1 MRICEF
7 TARYLVRPRVGPG
20 FLKVGY
26 GVSGTA
32 SAVRIERQTAEAE
45 LVFRLEGARSRIE
58 QRFLDGGV
66 VLLAVLD
73 VLNRLV
79 ASLENL
85 SQSLDDEAAEAT
97 IGRLVAT
104 VDQLTALP
112 AIEETRQQR
121 LAGVAVTEKSLGT
134 HIADMQETLRY
145 LRTFAT
151 TAKITGAAIPDF
163 SGFAEEIL
171 ERIHFGTGEVNA
183 LGARIGTLGGVI
195 DAASAG
201 GGEALERFRRSVPDI
216 AGNLSRNAA
225 DLTAQ
230 RRHLSQLA
238 GKVGSSARL
247 VQTKVAT
254 TLSSMQIGD
263 ITRQRIEHCQSA
275 FTFLEEYLA
284 SAALD
289 GEAGGRLTAL
299 VRHLV
304 RDQLVEIARDFER
317 ECRTVV
323 GTIRSFGA
331 DIDALMA
338 LYGDMDAGDGHS
350 ADRAMRM
357 LEADIDAARAVVRD
371 IEQAAGK
378 ANALGSSTVETVR
391 ELLKG
396 VRTIQLVRTDIHYMA
411 LNTNLRCSK
420 LGEEGR
426 AINVVTAELRS
437 FSAQLDETAERIL
450 AALQS
455 LEDDAGKLGAAGNA
469 ADGSLDARLEEVL
482 DHIRRAGDRMEE
494 DMSALR
500 DCSADI
506 SAKAGRT
513 IADLDF
519 NAELGD
525 VLADCAASVGDL
537 IGPAL
542 PDTAG
547 LEEALA
553 DLGGR
558 IARTYTMV
566 SEREVHARVFG
577 TVVEM
582 PAAPAAARSDED
594 LFDDAL
600 F

>member
-1 MRICEF
+1 M
-7 TARYLVRPRVGPG
+7 
-20 FLKVGY
+20 
-26 GVSGTA
+26 SGIT
-32 SAVRIERQTAEAE
+32 SAKRAERQTAEVE
-45 LVFRLEGARSRIE
+45 LVSRLEGARSRIE

-66 VLLAVLD
+66 VLLNVLD

-79 ASLENL
+79 AALENL
-85 SQSLDDEAAEAT
+85 SGSLGDEAAEAT

-112 AIEETRQQR
+112 GIEEMRQQR
-121 LAGVAVTEKSLGT
+121 LGNVAVTEKSLGAY
-134 HIADMQETLRY
+134 IADMQETLRY

-171 ERIHFGTGEVNA
+171 ERIQYGRTQVDA
-183 LGARIGTLGGVI
+183 LGAKIGTLSSVI
-195 DAASAG
+195 GSASTG

-216 AGNLSRNAA
+216 AGNLSRNAG

-238 GKVGSSARL
+238 AKVGASARQ

-254 TLSSMQIGD
+254 TLSAMQIGD

-275 FTFLEEYLA
+275 FTFLEDYLTA
-284 SAALD
+284 GTLDAEAA
-289 GEAGGRLTAL
+289 GRLTAL

-304 RDQLVEIARDFER
+304 HAQLGEIARDFTR
-317 ECRTVV
+317 ECKTVV

-331 DIDALMA
+331 DIDGLML
-338 LYGDMDAGDGHS
+338 LYGDMDAADGKS
-350 ADRAMRM
+350 ADRAMRI
-357 LEADIDAARAVVRD
+357 LEADIAAARAVVRD
-371 IEQAAGK
+371 IEQAADK
-378 ANALGSSTVETVR
+378 ANALGLSTVETVH

-396 VRTIQLVRTDIHYMA
+396 VETIKLVRTDIQYMA

-426 AINVVTAELRS
+426 AINVVTAELRT
-437 FSAQLDETAERIL
+437 FSARLDETAEHIL
-450 AALQS
+450 VALQS
-455 LEDDAGKLGAAGNA
+455 LEDDAGRLSEAGASAG
-469 ADGSLDARLEEVL
+469 GSLDAHLEEAL
-482 DHIRRAGDRMEE
+482 DHIRHAGARMEE
-494 DMSALR
+494 DMTALR
-500 DCSADI
+500 ACGADV
-506 SAKAGRT
+506 SAKAGQT

-525 VLADCAASVGDL
+525 VLADCSARAGDL
-537 IGPAL
+537 LGHEL
-542 PDTAG
+542 PDLSG
-547 LEEALA
+547 LDEAIA
-553 DLGGR
+553 DLGSR
-558 IARTYTMV
+558 ISRTYTMV
-566 SEREVHARVFG
+566 SEREVHARIFG
-577 TVVEM
+577 TPM
-582 PAAPAAARSDED
+582 DAPAESTAAKTDDE

>member
-1 MRICEF
+1 M
-7 TARYLVRPRVGPG
+7 
-20 FLKVGY
+20 GY

-32 SAVRIERQTAEAE
+32 SAVRVERQTTETE
-45 LVFRLEGARSRIE
+45 LVTRLEGARSRIE

-85 SQSLDDEAAEAT
+85 SRSLDDETAEAT

-112 AIEETRQQR
+112 ALEETRQQR
-121 LAGVAVTEKSLGT
+121 LADVAVTEKSLGT
-134 HIADMQETLRY
+134 YIADMQETLRY

-171 ERIHFGTGEVNA
+171 ERIQFGTREVNA
-183 LGARIGTLGGVI
+183 LGAKIGTLGSVI

-201 GGEALERFRRSVPDI
+201 GGDALERFRRSVPDI

-238 GKVGSSARL
+238 GKVGTSARL

-275 FTFLEEYLA
+275 FAFLEEHLA
-284 SAALD
+284 ATSLD
-289 GEAGGRLTAL
+289 GEASGRLTAL

-304 RDQLVEIARDFER
+304 RDQLIEIARDFER
-317 ECRTVV
+317 ECKTVV

-331 DIDALMA
+331 DIDVLMG
-338 LYGDMDAGDGHS
+338 LYGDMSAANGHS
-350 ADRAMRM
+350 ADRAMRT

-371 IEQAAGK
+371 IEQAADK
-378 ANALGSSTVETVR
+378 ANALGSSTVETVQ

-426 AINVVTAELRS
+426 AINVVTAELRT

-450 AALQS
+450 TALRS
-455 LEDDAGKLGAAGNA
+455 LEGDAGKLGEAGNA
-469 ADGSLDARLEEVL
+469 AGGSLDAHLEEVL

-494 DMSALR
+494 DMAALR
-500 DCSADI
+500 DCGADI

-513 IADLDF
+513 IAELDF
-519 NAELGD
+519 NADLGD
-525 VLADCAASVGDL
+525 VLADCAASAGSL
-537 IGPAL
+537 IDHAL
-542 PDTAG
+542 PDIAG
-547 LEEALA
+547 LEEAVSE
-553 DLGGR
+553 LGSR
-558 IARTYTMV
+558 IARVYTMA

-577 TVVEM
+577 GSIDAPAV
-582 PAAPAAARSDED
+582 AAPAQSDED

>member
-1 MRICEF
+1 MR
-7 TARYLVRPRVGPG
+7 V
-20 FLKVGY
+20 
-26 GVSGTA
+26 
-32 SAVRIERQTAEAE
+32 ERQTAEAE
-45 LVFRLEGARSRIE
+45 LVSRLEGARSRIE

-85 SQSLDDEAAEAT
+85 SGSLDDETATAT

-112 AIEETRQQR
+112 GLEEVRQQR
-121 LAGVAVTEKSLGT
+121 LASVAITEKSLGGY
-134 HIADMQETLRY
+134 IADMQETLRY

-163 SGFAEEIL
+163 AGFAEEIL
-171 ERIHFGTGEVNA
+171 ERIHFGRTEVNA
-183 LGARIGTLGGVI
+183 LSSKIGTLGAVI
-195 DAASAG
+195 GTASTG
-201 GGEALERFRRSVPDI
+201 GEEALERFRRSVPEI
-216 AGNLSRNAA
+216 VGNLSRNAS

-238 GKVGSSARL
+238 AKVGASARH

-254 TLSSMQIGD
+254 TLSAMQIGD

-275 FTFLEEYLA
+275 FAFLDEYLA
-284 SAALD
+284 AAALD
-289 GEAGGRLTAL
+289 ADARERLTAL
-299 VRHLV
+299 VRRLV
-304 RDQLVEIARDFER
+304 HEQLAGIARDFER
-317 ECRTVV
+317 ECKTVV
-323 GTIRSFGA
+323 GTIRSFGT
-331 DIDALMA
+331 DINGLIA
-338 LYGDMDAGDGHS
+338 LYGDMESPDGRS
-350 ADRAMRM
+350 ADRAMRI
-357 LEADIDAARAVVRD
+357 LEADIAAARAVVRD
-371 IEQAAGK
+371 IDQAAAK
-378 ANALGSSTVETVR
+378 ANALGVGTVDTVR

-396 VRTIQLVRTDIHYMA
+396 VETIKLVRTDIQYMA

-426 AINVVTAELRS
+426 AINVVTAELRA
-437 FSAQLDETAERIL
+437 FSSTLDDTAERIL
-450 AALQS
+450 VALQS
-455 LEDDAGKLGAAGNA
+455 LEGDAGKLGEAGTAAG
-469 ADGSLDARLEEVL
+469 GSLDTHLEEVS

-494 DMSALR
+494 DMTALR
-500 DCSADI
+500 ACGEEV

-525 VLADCAASVGDL
+525 VLADCSARAGELVDH
-537 IGPAL
+537 AE
-542 PDTAG
+542 PDTTG
-547 LEEALA
+547 LEEALSE
-553 DLGGR
+553 LGSR

-566 SEREVHARVFG
+566 SEREVHARIFG
-577 TVVEM
+577 TPMEAS
-582 PAAPAAARSDED
+582 AAPAAAKTDDE

>member
-1 MRICEF
+1 MR
-7 TARYLVRPRVGPG
+7 V
-20 FLKVGY
+20 
-26 GVSGTA
+26 
-32 SAVRIERQTAEAE
+32 ERQTAEAG
-45 LVFRLEGARSRIE
+45 LVSRLEGARSRIE

-73 VLNRLV
+73 MLNRLV

-85 SQSLDDEAAEAT
+85 SGSLDDETADAT
-97 IGRLVAT
+97 IGRLSAT
-104 VDQLTALP
+104 VGQLTALP
-112 AIEETRQQR
+112 GIEEMRQQR
-121 LAGVAVTEKSLGT
+121 LAGVAVTEQSLGGY
-134 HIADMQETLRY
+134 IATMQETLRY

-163 SGFAEEIL
+163 AGFAEEIL
-171 ERIHFGTGEVNA
+171 ERIHFGTSEVNA
-183 LGARIGTLGGVI
+183 LGARIGTLGSVI
-195 DAASAG
+195 GSASAG

-238 GKVGSSARL
+238 AKVGASARQ

-275 FTFLEEYLA
+275 FTFLEDYLA
-284 SAALD
+284 AGTLD
-289 GEAGGRLTAL
+289 GEASARLTAL

-304 RDQLVEIARDFER
+304 HDQLVEIARDFER

-323 GTIRSFGA
+323 GTIRSFGV
-331 DIDALMA
+331 DIDGLMA
-338 LYGDMDAGDGHS
+338 LYGDMDSGDGRS
-350 ADRAMRM
+350 ADRAMRT
-357 LEADIDAARAVVRD
+357 LEADIAAARAVVRD
-371 IEQAAGK
+371 IEQAADK
-378 ANALGSSTVETVR
+378 ANALGADTVETVQQ
-391 ELLKG
+391 LLKG
-396 VRTIQLVRTDIHYMA
+396 VKTIQLVRTDIHYMA

-426 AINVVTAELRS
+426 AINVVTAELRI
-437 FSAQLDETAERIL
+437 FSAQLDETAEHIL
-450 AALQS
+450 TALQS
-455 LEDDAGKLGAAGNA
+455 LEGDAGKLREAGDAAG
-469 ADGSLDARLEEVL
+469 GSLDTHLEEVL

-494 DMSALR
+494 DMAALR
-500 DCSADI
+500 ACGEDI

-525 VLADCAASVGDL
+525 VLADCAASAGSL
-537 IGPAL
+537 IEQDL
-542 PDTAG
+542 PDLAG
-547 LEEALA
+547 LEEAMA
-553 DLGGR
+553 ELGGR

-577 TVVEM
+577 TTVDT
-582 PAAPAAARSDED
+582 PAAPAAAQSDED

>member
-1 MRICEF
+1 MF
-7 TARYLVRPRVGPG
+7 TLGSGQG

-32 SAVRIERQTAEAE
+32 SAVRVERQTTETD
-45 LVFRLEGARSRIE
+45 LVSRLEGARSRIE

-85 SQSLDDEAAEAT
+85 SGSLDDETAQAT
-97 IGRLVAT
+97 IGRLIAT

-121 LAGVAVTEKSLGT
+121 LASVAVTEKSLGT
-134 HIADMQETLRY
+134 YIADMQETLRY

-171 ERIHFGTGEVNA
+171 ERIQFGRKEVDA
-183 LGARIGTLGGVI
+183 LGLKIGTLGGVI
-195 DAASAG
+195 DAASSG

-216 AGNLSRNAA
+216 ASNLSRNAA

-230 RRHLSQLA
+230 RKHLSQLA

-254 TLSSMQIGD
+254 TLSAMQIGD

-275 FTFLEEYLA
+275 FAFLDEHLA
-284 SAALD
+284 AGTLD
-289 GEAGGRLTAL
+289 GDAARRLTAL

-304 RDQLVEIARDFER
+304 RDQLVEITNDFGR

-323 GTIRSFGA
+323 GTIRSFGV
-331 DIDALMA
+331 DIDGLMA
-338 LYGDMDAGDGHS
+338 LYGDMAATDGQS
-350 ADRAMRM
+350 ADRAMRT
-357 LEADIDAARAVVRD
+357 LEADIDAARAVVRE

-378 ANALGSSTVETVR
+378 ANALGLSTVETVQ

-396 VRTIQLVRTDIHYMA
+396 VKTIQLVRTDIHYMA

-426 AINVVTAELRS
+426 AINVVTAELRT

-450 AALQS
+450 TALQS
-455 LEDDAGKLGAAGNA
+455 LEGDAGKLGEAGAAAG
-469 ADGSLDARLEEVL
+469 GSLDAHLEEVL
-482 DHIRRAGDRMEE
+482 DHIRRAGDRMEG
-494 DMSALR
+494 DMAALR
-500 DCSADI
+500 ECGADI

-513 IADLDF
+513 IAGLDF

-525 VLADCAASVGDL
+525 VLADCAASAGDL
-537 IGPAL
+537 VDDAM
-542 PDTAG
+542 PDRSG
-547 LEEALA
+547 LEEAMA
-553 DLGGR
+553 ELGSR
-558 IARTYTMV
+558 IARVYTMA
-566 SEREVHARVFG
+566 SEREIHARYFG
-577 TVVEM
+577 GLVD
-582 PAAPAAARSDED
+582 AAPAQPVAMSDDD

>member
-1 MRICEF
+1 M
-7 TARYLVRPRVGPG
+7 
-20 FLKVGY
+20 
-26 GVSGTA
+26 SGTA
-32 SAVRIERQTAEAE
+32 SAVRIERQTTGTE
-45 LVFRLEGARSRIE
+45 LVFSLEGARSRIE

-85 SQSLDDEAAEAT
+85 SRSLDDETAEAT

-104 VDQLTALP
+104 VAQLTALP

-121 LAGVAVTEKSLGT
+121 LASVAVTEKSLGA

-171 ERIHFGTGEVNA
+171 ERIQFGRKEVDA
-183 LGARIGTLGGVI
+183 LGVKIGTLGGVI
-195 DAASAG
+195 DAASSG
-201 GGEALERFRRSVPDI
+201 GGDALERFRRSVPDI

-225 DLTAQ
+225 DLTSQ
-230 RRHLSQLA
+230 RKHLSQLA
-238 GKVGSSARL
+238 GKVGSAARL

-254 TLSSMQIGD
+254 TLSAMQIGD

-275 FTFLEEYLA
+275 FTFLDEHLA
-284 SAALD
+284 TGMLD
-289 GEAGGRLTAL
+289 GDAAGRLTNL

-304 RDQLVEIARDFER
+304 RDQLVEIASDFGR
-317 ECRTVV
+317 ECKTVV
-323 GTIRSFGA
+323 GTIRSFGN
-331 DIDALMA
+331 DIDGLMA
-338 LYGDMDAGDGHS
+338 LYGDMDTTDGQS
-350 ADRAMRM
+350 ADRAMRT
-357 LEADIDAARAVVRD
+357 LEADIDAACAVVRE

-378 ANALGSSTVETVR
+378 ANALGSSTVETVQ

-396 VRTIQLVRTDIHYMA
+396 VKTIQLVRTDIHYMA

-426 AINVVTAELRS
+426 AINVVTAELRT

-450 AALQS
+450 VALQS
-455 LEDDAGKLGAAGNA
+455 LEGDAGKLGEASNAAGGA
-469 ADGSLDARLEEVL
+469 LDAHLEEVL

-494 DMSALR
+494 DMAALR
-500 DCSADI
+500 DCGADI
-506 SAKAGRT
+506 SAKASRT
-513 IADLDF
+513 IAGLDF

-525 VLADCAASVGDL
+525 VLAECAASAGSL
-537 IGPAL
+537 IGHDV
-542 PDTAG
+542 PDTTG
-547 LEEALA
+547 LEEAMN
-553 DLGGR
+553 DLGSR
-558 IARTYTMV
+558 IARVYTMA
-566 SEREVHARVFG
+566 SEREIHARYFG
-577 TVVEM
+577 GAVDAPSAQ
-582 PAAPAAARSDED
+582 PAAMSDDE